1 QGKLLRALQERE
13 IERVGGT
20 QTLAVDVRI
29 VAAANVDL
37 RAEVEA
43 GRFRTDLFYR
53 LNVFPVEIPP
63 LRERLEDI
71 PLLVAH
77 FLVRAAERCGRTV
90 SGLTPRAHA
99 ALWDYD
105 WPGNVR
111 ELENMIERGVI
122 LADEG
127 GQIDVQHLF
136 AGGERRRGG
145 GLSLDAH
152 GDLVAEGAL
161 DVDEGVGE
169 GAGEGVGLR
178 AGDGRA
184 AAASA
189 APSADALADQ
199 LLQSLPDFDAIE
211 RLVFE
216 RALARCDGNVSAVAR
231 LLRLGRGQVE
241 YRLKKRAPLAPLTPS
256 TMPATQAPAPAPQLK
271 G

>member
-1 QGKLLRALQERE
+1 
-13 IERVGGT
+13 
-20 QTLAVDVRI
+20 
-29 VAAANVDL
+29 
-37 RAEVEA
+37 
-43 GRFRTDLFYR
+43 
-53 LNVFPVEIPP
+53 
-63 LRERLEDI
+63 
-71 PLLVAH
+71 
-77 FLVRAAERCGRTV
+77 
-90 SGLTPRAHA
+90 
-99 ALWDYD
+99 
-105 WPGNVR
+105 
-111 ELENMIERGVI
+111 VI

-161 DVDEGVGE
+161 EGGE

-178 AGDGRA
+178 DGDGRA

-189 APSADALADQ
+189 TPSADALADQ

-241 YRLKKRAPLAPLTPS
+241 YRLKKRAPVAPLTPS
-256 TMPATQAPAPAPQLK
+256 TMPEIPAPAPAPQLK